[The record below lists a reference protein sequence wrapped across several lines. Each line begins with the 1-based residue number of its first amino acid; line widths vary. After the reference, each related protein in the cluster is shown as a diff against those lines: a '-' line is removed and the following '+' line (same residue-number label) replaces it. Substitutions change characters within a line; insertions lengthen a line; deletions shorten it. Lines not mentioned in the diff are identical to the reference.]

1 MENDRTDK
9 GNISEQLNEKHLLQ
23 NQYTKPIVLVT
34 YEGNV
39 LIEEKIRVLRY
50 DHIIDGAKATSKLN
64 VLFAFPFNEYEI
76 IKAGITLNKKVEA
89 QKLQP
94 ITKRSDRPKVV
105 TKEEYDNG
113 IGANVQ
119 VTMRSGHVLS
129 GYQLHATRYNLIVKI
144 NEKIVLVYKHGILEY
159 QIQQEA

>member
-1 MENDRTDK
+1 MDK
-9 GNISEQLNEKHLLQ
+9 GNISAQLNEKHLLQ
-23 NQYTKPIVLVT
+23 NQYTKPIVLLT

-50 DHIIDGAKATSKLN
+50 DHIIDGGKATSKLN
-64 VLFAFPFNEYEI
+64 VLFAFPFNEYET
-76 IKAGITLNKKVEA
+76 IKAGITLNKQVDA

-105 TKEEYDNG
+105 TKEEYNNG
-113 IGANVQ
+113 TGANVQ

-129 GYQLHATRYNLIVKI
+129 GYQLHVTKYNLIVKI
-144 NEKIVLVYKHGILEY
+144 NEKIVLVYKHGILKY
-159 QIQQEA
+159 QIIEGGTPDE